1 MQLTITNPEK
11 LRGRK
16 LHWVEWDME
25 VTANLM
31 TVDDSEYVFTCDVS
45 QQFLRSN
52 RRSKRFYL
60 HLHRKTLRMV
70 AKRAT
75 TVGAGL
81 TANFSNPIF
90 LRIDEVKD
98 TDRLID
104 RMMHLINQI
113 I

>member
-16 LHWVEWDME
+16 LHWTEWVME

-31 TVDDSEYVFTCDVS
+31 TVDDGEYVFTCDVK
-45 QQFLRSN
+45 QN
-52 RRSKRFYL
+52 RRSKRYYL
-60 HLHRKTLRMV
+60 HLNRQTLRMV

-75 TVGAGL
+75 TA
-81 TANFSNPIF
+81 TFSNPIF
-90 LRIDEVKD
+90 LRLDEVKD
-98 TDRLID
+98 TDRLVD
-104 RMMHLINQI
+104 RMMHLINEI

>member
-16 LHWVEWDME
+16 VHWPEWAME

-31 TVDDSEYVFTCDVS
+31 TVDDGEYVFTCDVN
-45 QQFLRSN
+45 QRT
-52 RRSKRFYL
+52 RRGKRYYL
-60 HLHRKTLRMV
+60 HLNRETLRMV

-75 TVGAGL
+75 TY
-81 TANFSNPIF
+81 TFSNPIF
-90 LRIDEVKD
+90 LRLDEVKD
-98 TDRLID
+98 TDRLVD
-104 RMMHLINQI
+104 RMMHLINEI

>member
-60 HLHRKTLRMV
+60 HLHRKTLRML
-70 AKRAT
+70 AKRSAT
-75 TVGAGL
+75 AT
-81 TANFSNPIF
+81 FSNSIF

-98 TDRLID
+98 TDRLVD

>member
-11 LRGRK
+11 LRGRT
-16 LHWVEWDME
+16 LHWPGRVME
-25 VTANLM
+25 VGANLM
-31 TVDDSEYVFTCDVS
+31 TVDDSEYVFTCDVIMTG
-45 QQFLRSN
+45 RAPT
-52 RRSKRFYL
+52 RRLNRFYL

>member
-31 TVDDSEYVFTCDVS
+31 TVDDSEYVFTCDV
-45 QQFLRSN
+45 N
-52 RRSKRFYL
+52 RRTRRGQRYYLYL
-60 HLHRKTLRMV
+60 HRETLRMS
-70 AKRAT
+70 AKRSAT
-75 TVGAGL
+75 AEV
-81 TANFSNPIF
+81 SNPIF

-104 RMMHLINQI
+104 RMMHLINEI

>member
-1 MQLTITNPEK
+1 MKLTITNPEK

-16 LHWVEWDME
+16 LHRWPEWDME

-31 TVDDSEYVFTCDVS
+31 TLDDSEYVFTCDVS

-70 AKRAT
+70 AKLSAT
-75 TVGAGL
+75 NT
-81 TANFSNPIF
+81 FSNPIF
-90 LRIDEVKD
+90 LYLNEVKD
-98 TDRLID
+98 TDRLVD
-104 RMMHLINQI
+104 RMMHLINEI

>member
-11 LRGRK
+11 LRGQK

-31 TVDDSEYVFTCDVS
+31 TVDDSEYVFTCDA
-45 QQFLRSN
+45 N
-52 RRSKRFYL
+52 RRTRRGQRFYL

-75 TVGAGL
+75 
-81 TANFSNPIF
+81 ANTFSNPIF

-98 TDRLID
+98 TDRLVD

>member
-45 QQFLRSN
+45 QQFLTSN
-52 RRSKRFYL
+52 RRSKRYYL
-60 HLHRKTLRMV
+60 HLHRETLRMV

-75 TVGAGL
+75 TA
-81 TANFSNPIF
+81 TFSNPIF

-98 TDRLID
+98 TDRLVD
-104 RMMHLINQI
+104 RMMHLINEI

>member
-1 MQLTITNPEK
+1 
-11 LRGRK
+11 
-16 LHWVEWDME
+16 ME

-31 TVDDSEYVFTCDVS
+31 TLDDSEYVFTCDVS
-45 QQFLRSN
+45 QQFLTSN
-52 RRSKRFYL
+52 RRSKRYYL
-60 HLHRKTLRMV
+60 HLHRETLRMV

-75 TVGAGL
+75 TVAAGL

-98 TDRLID
+98 TDRLVD
-104 RMMHLINQI
+104 RMMHLINEI

>member
-1 MQLTITNPEK
+1 MRLNITNPEK
-11 LRGRK
+11 LRGRQ
-16 LHWVEWDME
+16 LYWPEWAME

-31 TVDDSEYVFTCDVS
+31 TVDDSEYVFTCDV
-45 QQFLRSN
+45 N
-52 RRSKRFYL
+52 RRTRRSQRFYL
-60 HLHRKTLRMV
+60 HLHRETLRMV

-75 TVGAGL
+75 TA
-81 TANFSNPIF
+81 TFSNPIF

-98 TDRLID
+98 TDRLVD

>member
-1 MQLTITNPEK
+1 MRLNITNPEE

-16 LHWVEWDME
+16 LHWPEWVME

-45 QQFLRSN
+45 QQFLTPN
-52 RRSKRFYL
+52 RRSKRYYL

-75 TVGAGL
+75 TA
-81 TANFSNPIF
+81 TFSNPIF

-104 RMMHLINQI
+104 RMMHLINEI